1 MTQQAQGKLSN
12 SKQEVE
18 MTRSRVNES
27 FVPIWFLVNVL
38 LPWLVWV
45 RKVFRNLQYTSVK
58 KGKTALN
65 KQIKPG
71 MCCVNVRGFLQM
83 FPAAESDYTQIYWGN

>member
-1 MTQQAQGKLSN
+1 
-12 SKQEVE
+12 

-27 FVPIWFLVNVL
+27 FVPIWLLVNVL

-45 RKVFRNLQYTSVK
+45 RKVFRNLRYIAVKK
-58 KGKTALN
+58 KGKTALH
-65 KQIKPG
+65 KQIKAA

-83 FPAAESDYTQIYWGN
+83 FPAAESDYTHIYLGN